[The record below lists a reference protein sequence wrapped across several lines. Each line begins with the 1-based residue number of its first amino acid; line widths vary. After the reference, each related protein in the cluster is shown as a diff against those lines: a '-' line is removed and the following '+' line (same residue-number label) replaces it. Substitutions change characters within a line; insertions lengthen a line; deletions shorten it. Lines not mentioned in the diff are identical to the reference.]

1 MGKDP
6 AVLFFISDWL
16 TSTSEMD
23 ADVRGWYLNLLLHN
37 YDKGSLP
44 NDIEKL
50 AVLAGVKFSEYKRFE
65 QVFEQV
71 FKHKFEQTPEQRL
84 SNPRTNE
91 ILRQREN
98 FKEKRSESGKLSYF
112 LKYLRSK
119 HGAELRKKRFE
130 KFVKD
135 NADLLSEIDLKNEH
149 MLEHL
154 FEHLFELYRI
164 ENESKNINWKKDFNI
179 YLSELKIAYQEIVKD
194 ESLITEQRKFYPN
207 IDILLTLEKSYTNF
221 WATEAGWKNKKKART
236 VNIDWRATFINSLAQ
251 KMNHVYSNNNNN
263 GTPKPSK
270 NGSYD

>member
-44 NDIEKL
+44 NDVEKL
-50 AVLAGVKFSEYKRFE
+50 AVLAGVKFSEFQRFE

-112 LKYLRSK
+112 LKFCRTKHSK
-119 HGAELRKKRFE
+119 SMTKDFIE
-130 KFVKD
+130 FVKD
-135 NADLLSEIDLKNEH
+135 NIEFNDTDLKNEQ

-154 FEHLFELYRI
+154 FEHLFELYRNGNGDI
-164 ENESKNINWKKDFNI
+164 NINWKKDFNI
-179 YLSELKIAYQEIVKD
+179 YLSELKISYSEIINDKN
-194 ESLITEQRKFYPN
+194 LITEQQKFYPN
-207 IDILLTLEKSYTNF
+207 LDIALTLEKSYTNF
-221 WATEAGWKNKKKART
+221 WSTEAGWKNKKNART
-236 VNIDWRATFINSLAQ
+236 LTIDWRATFINSLAQ
-251 KMNHVYSNNNNN
+251 KMNHVYSNNLND
-263 GTPKPSK
+263 GTYKP
-270 NGSYD
+270 NRDGSYD

>member
-1 MGKDP
+1 MKDP
-6 AVLFFISDWL
+6 AVLFYISDWL

-23 ADVRGWYLNLLLHN
+23 SDVRGWYLNLLLHN

-112 LKYLRSK
+112 LKFCRTKHSK
-119 HGAELRKKRFE
+119 SMTKDFIE
-130 KFVKD
+130 FVKD
-135 NADLLSEIDLKNEH
+135 NIEFTDVDLKNEQ

-154 FEHLFELYRI
+154 FEHLFELYRNGN
-164 ENESKNINWKKDFNI
+164 ENENNWKKDFNI

-207 IDILLTLEKSYTNF
+207 IDILLTLEKSYVNF
-221 WATEAGWKNKKKART
+221 WATEAGWKKKKNART
-236 VNIDWRATFINSLAQ
+236 VSIDWRATFINSLTQ